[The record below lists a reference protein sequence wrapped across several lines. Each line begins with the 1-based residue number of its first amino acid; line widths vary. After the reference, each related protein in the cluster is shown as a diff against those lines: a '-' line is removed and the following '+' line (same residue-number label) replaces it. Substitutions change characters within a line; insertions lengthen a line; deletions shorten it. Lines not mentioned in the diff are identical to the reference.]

1 MSGNSPDSPDPR
13 REFEEQWGRR
23 GTRGI
28 RGGASAKRK
37 RDAWIRFQSEQT
49 GVPPDQ
55 IPVVHAGGLSRPLYT
70 PTSWEP
76 VNQLSDS
83 DVEIVAEQV
92 VIHETDLEGVFSL
105 SAPVSREAGSLRP
118 KLLASKPKSRSSSA
132 VAPSTAPAP
141 VAASSSSSRPVPSR
155 APESGAA
162 SSSSSRPIPSRAPVP
177 EPVNPPS
184 SASSSGPSPAVR
196 RLAKLHPSIELY
208 LPNGEQWDRKI
219 TEYPIRL
226 AGERIVAFDWHQVSD
241 TFRFNSRSCDRI
253 GDRYELPRGV
263 SQAYQSVDSWK
274 RPGDLRII
282 LSHINNSRHNKE
294 QLLWTIF
301 QNQPAVDLV
310 VITSERCGI
319 SGKLYALG
327 ALSPYSTT
335 CCLIDD
341 NPEVAHEFHRFNQY
355 YKKSNLEF
363 FHIRVPRKPS
373 VEETGFDSAWN
384 VEQHLPK
391 IREFLERGR

>member
-1 MSGNSPDSPDPR
+1 MSERSHSRTPPADR
-13 REFEEQWGRR
+13 RPAR
-23 GTRGI
+23 GM
-28 RGGASAKRK
+28 RGGKAARRK
-37 RDAWIRFQSEQT
+37 RDAWIRFQSGET
-49 GVPPDQ
+49 GLPPEE

-76 VNQLSDS
+76 VNELSDS

-92 VIHETDLEGVFSL
+92 VIHDTDLEGLFPL

-118 KLLASKPKSRSSSA
+118 KLLASKPKSRASSA
-132 VAPSTAPAP
+132 

-155 APESGAA
+155 APESGSA

-184 SASSSGPSPAVR
+184 SSASSSGPSPAVR
-196 RLAKLHPSIELY
+196 RVAELHPSIELY

-219 TEYPIRL
+219 NEYPIRL

-241 TFRFNSRSCDRI
+241 TFRFNSRSCERI

-274 RPGDLRII
+274 RPGDLLII
-282 LSHINNSRHNKE
+282 LSHINNSRYNKE

-310 VITSERCGI
+310 VITSERCGV

-327 ALSPYSTT
+327 ALAPYSTT

-355 YKKSNLEF
+355 TTRRAILSSFISKFLANRQLRRQDLIQLGTLESICRRF
-363 FHIRVPRKPS
+363 ASSWNGH
-373 VEETGFDSAWN
+373 VE
-384 VEQHLPK
+384 
-391 IREFLERGR
+391 GRDTISCS

>member
-263 SQAYQSVDSWK
+263 SQA
-274 RPGDLRII
+274 
-282 LSHINNSRHNKE
+282 
-294 QLLWTIF
+294 
-301 QNQPAVDLV
+301 
-310 VITSERCGI
+310 I
-319 SGKLYALG
+319 SIG
-327 ALSPYSTT
+327 
-335 CCLIDD
+335 
-341 NPEVAHEFHRFNQY
+341 
-355 YKKSNLEF
+355 
-363 FHIRVPRKPS
+363 
-373 VEETGFDSAWN
+373 
-384 VEQHLPK
+384 
-391 IREFLERGR
+391 